1 MKPENEDTTETTKQ
15 KLILKMT
22 TNDLKLW
29 LIVEENFDKIF
40 DDLRPEFRGLCN
52 VINVLYEKNLVGLI
66 GKKTLKNTINKYA
79 KSRGRQLRTY
89 VWNVGEK
96 KAQKIIHSKT
106 NIKRNST
113 RYVRKKLYF
122 LKQFLNF

>member
-15 KLILKMT
+15 KLIFKMT

-52 VINVLYEKNLVGLI
+52 VVNVLYEKNLIGLI
-66 GKKTLKNTINKYA
+66 GKKTLKNTINQYS
-79 KSRGRQLRTY
+79 KSRGRELRTY

-96 KAQKIIHSKT
+96 KPRKLFIQKQI
-106 NIKRNST
+106 
-113 RYVRKKLYF
+113 
-122 LKQFLNF
+122 LKEIRRDTLEKSYIC

>member
-1 MKPENEDTTETTKQ
+1 MKK
-15 KLILKMT
+15 T

-52 VINVLYEKNLVGLI
+52 VVNVLYEKNIVGLI
-66 GKKTLKNTINKYA
+66 GKKTLKNKINQYA
-79 KSRGRQLRTY
+79 RSRGRKLRTY

-96 KAQKIIHSKT
+96 KP
-106 NIKRNST
+106 
-113 RYVRKKLYF
+113 RKLF
-122 LKQFLNF
+122 IQ